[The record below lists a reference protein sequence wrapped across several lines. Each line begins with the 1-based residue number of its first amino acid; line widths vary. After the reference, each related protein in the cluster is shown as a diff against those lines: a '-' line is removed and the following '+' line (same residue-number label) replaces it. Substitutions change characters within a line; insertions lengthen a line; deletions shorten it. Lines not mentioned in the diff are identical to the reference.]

1 MQKKQPSL
9 LILAAGMGS
18 RYGGLK
24 QLDAFGPN
32 GETII
37 DYSIYDALLAGFK
50 KITFVIRKS
59 FKDDFINQIGARWQA
74 KADLHYVFQEMDM
87 LPEPFTVPES
97 RTKPWGTGHAV
108 WVAKDAIQEAFG
120 VINADDYYGREAL
133 RELFTFLNE
142 SKPESYAVVAYA
154 LRNTLSENGA
164 VNRGICKVINNK
176 LMRVDECKGIE
187 TSPDIG
193 IYYSEQGQIHQL
205 DPQTPVSMNMWG
217 FQSNYFDFAYD
228 FFNEFLK
235 KRIHEKNA
243 EFYIPELIQELIDSQ
258 KISVDVIESP
268 STWFG
273 VTYKEDKEH
282 VQQSFNKMILN
293 GYYPSIIHN

>member
-1 MQKKQPSL
+1 MSVRVLRQAPTTVST
-9 LILAAGMGS
+9 ILSKA
-18 RYGGLK
+18 
-24 QLDAFGPN
+24 
-32 GETII
+32 
-37 DYSIYDALLAGFK
+37 
-50 KITFVIRKS
+50 KS
-59 FKDDFINQIGARWQA
+59 
-74 KADLHYVFQEMDM
+74 
-87 LPEPFTVPES
+87 
-97 RTKPWGTGHAV
+97 
-108 WVAKDAIQEAFG
+108 
-120 VINADDYYGREAL
+120 
-133 RELFTFLNE
+133 
-142 SKPESYAVVAYA
+142 
-154 LRNTLSENGA
+154 
-164 VNRGICKVINNK
+164 
-176 LMRVDECKGIE
+176 
-187 TSPDIG
+187 
-193 IYYSEQGQIHQL
+193 
-205 DPQTPVSMNMWG
+205 